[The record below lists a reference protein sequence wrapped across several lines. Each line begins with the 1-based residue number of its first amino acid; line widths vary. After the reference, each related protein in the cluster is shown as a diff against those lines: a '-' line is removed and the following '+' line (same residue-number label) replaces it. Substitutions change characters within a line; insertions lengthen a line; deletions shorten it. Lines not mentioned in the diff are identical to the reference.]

1 MPVSGEMVAS
11 FAARDPSPWLFHSLT
26 SFFVFSGVY
35 FTSLDPNRDPKE
47 LLYNNYDDR
56 GQVGR
61 SKRLW
66 AKLDW
71 VVEVEMDVNEVEKAE
86 TPPNRDVYLYKG
98 NVNLKNYQYRIYK
111 NTNTKDKDWATLFF
125 FSFKET
131 VRNLATGINKF
142 RELFSFKIVISWY
155 RKCSW
160 FLAIS
165 VLKGI
170 TQNGGYKHQKQQTH
184 CITDFYNIELDVWY
198 AATYIFRSDR

>member
-1 MPVSGEMVAS
+1 M
-11 FAARDPSPWLFHSLT
+11 
-26 SFFVFSGVY
+26 VFSGVY

-111 NTNTKDKDWATLFF
+111 NTNTKDKD
-125 FSFKET
+125 
-131 VRNLATGINKF
+131 
-142 RELFSFKIVISWY
+142 
-155 RKCSW
+155 
-160 FLAIS
+160 
-165 VLKGI
+165 
-170 TQNGGYKHQKQQTH
+170 
-184 CITDFYNIELDVWY
+184 
-198 AATYIFRSDR
+198 

>member
-1 MPVSGEMVAS
+1 MSVSGEMVAS
-11 FAARDPSPWLFHSLT
+11 LSARDPSPWLFHSLT

-47 LLYNNYDDR
+47 LLYNNYDDA

-86 TPPNRDVYLYKG
+86 TRPNRDVYLYKG
-98 NVNLKNYQYRIYK
+98 NVNLNNYQYRIYK

-131 VRNLATGINKF
+131 VRNLATGIN
-142 RELFSFKIVISWY
+142 
-155 RKCSW
+155 
-160 FLAIS
+160 
-165 VLKGI
+165 
-170 TQNGGYKHQKQQTH
+170 
-184 CITDFYNIELDVWY
+184 
-198 AATYIFRSDR
+198 